1 VYAHPPCPAQ
11 LAAREQRA
19 AVWRPSRLSFT
30 YGTSVLVNCRN
41 IEPGDGPGSPTSH
54 YANPMSME
62 GAAPQEGEGVGV
74 GGAAMNSPR
83 RAPITPSQT
92 VWPCIEEVRGSL
104 P

>member
-1 VYAHPPCPAQ
+1 
-11 LAAREQRA
+11 
-19 AVWRPSRLSFT
+19 
-30 YGTSVLVNCRN
+30 
-41 IEPGDGPGSPTSH
+41 
-54 YANPMSME
+54 MSME

-104 P
+104 PRLTNAAAAAPLSC